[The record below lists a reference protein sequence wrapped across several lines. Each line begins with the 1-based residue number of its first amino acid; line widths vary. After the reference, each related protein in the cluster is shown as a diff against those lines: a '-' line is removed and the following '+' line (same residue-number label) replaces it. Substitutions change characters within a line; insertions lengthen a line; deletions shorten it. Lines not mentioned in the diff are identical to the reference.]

1 MAKTYEIRDPIY
13 GFISLDDWERGIVDT
28 PAFQRLRRIRQLAG
42 TNMVYPAANHTRFEH
57 SLGVMH
63 VATQMYNAI
72 VDRARE
78 YLHRE
83 LGYDDAGMARWRKLV
98 RIAGLL
104 HDVGQGPFSHA
115 TEDLFPENPRTRKPY
130 RHEDYSAAI
139 IRHLLRVAVE
149 DHPVNQQNYRITAEE
164 VAGFLEGDPAL
175 GTNLLWR
182 GLIVGQLDADRADY
196 LLRDSHHIG
205 VRYGVYD
212 LNRLLVTLTVVP
224 DPVSGT
230 PVIAV
235 EDGGMHVAE
244 ALIIARYQMF
254 TQVYFQH
261 TRRAYDYHITEILKE
276 LLPGGKFP
284 PPTDEASLLEFLAWD
299 DWKVVGL
306 INEGKAGEHGEV
318 FMARYHDTC
327 VHATSEIPT
336 ESELS
341 DLEKVCAQLSDLI
354 TFIDEAERAWYKS
367 GKEDILIVLRPGQ
380 PDQEVVPLSILSN
393 VVQNLKPVRQ
403 RRVYVRRCNKN
414 RALAVVRD
422 ALGKQR

>member
-1 MAKTYEIRDPIY
+1 
-13 GFISLDDWERGIVDT
+13 
-28 PAFQRLRRIRQLAG
+28 
-42 TNMVYPAANHTRFEH
+42 
-57 SLGVMH
+57 
-63 VATQMYNAI
+63 
-72 VDRARE
+72 
-78 YLHRE
+78 
-83 LGYDDAGMARWRKLV
+83 
-98 RIAGLL
+98 
-104 HDVGQGPFSHA
+104 
-115 TEDLFPENPRTRKPY
+115 
-130 RHEDYSAAI
+130 
-139 IRHLLRVAVE
+139 
-149 DHPVNQQNYRITAEE
+149 
-164 VAGFLEGDPAL
+164 
-175 GTNLLWR
+175 
-182 GLIVGQLDADRADY
+182 
-196 LLRDSHHIG
+196 
-205 VRYGVYD
+205 
-212 LNRLLVTLTVVP
+212 
-224 DPVSGT
+224 
-230 PVIAV
+230 
-235 EDGGMHVAE
+235 
-244 ALIIARYQMF
+244 MF

-403 RRVYVRRCNKN
+403 RRVYVRRCNKD